1 MVDFKVQTQR
11 LFCTPLGW
19 KYEVSREVS
28 GNMSR
33 KGGRGGGGGGGGKE
47 GCVMFAIIVIHS
59 VYG

>member
-33 KGGRGGGGGGGGKE
+33 KGGRGGGGGKKGVL
-47 GCVMFAIIVIHS
+47 CLQLLSSIVCM
-59 VYG
+59 VK